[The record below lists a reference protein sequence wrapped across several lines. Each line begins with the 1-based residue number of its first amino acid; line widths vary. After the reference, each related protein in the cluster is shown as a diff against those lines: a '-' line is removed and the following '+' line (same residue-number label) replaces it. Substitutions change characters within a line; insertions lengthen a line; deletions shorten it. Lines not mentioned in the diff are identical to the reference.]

1 MFVFDV
7 CGIPSNDN
15 RGIGAEKSAEENGG
29 IELLETLRGSDQAAA
44 LQNTENMLTANPDV
58 NGIFAAYDRGAIG
71 ASQALE
77 NAGLQDQ
84 VKVVAFDASSDEI
97 SYLESGTIDAL
108 IVQQPYEMGRMA
120 VETINKTI
128 AGEEVEKDV
137 ATDVVVVT
145 KDNMN
150 DPDIEKVLYP
160 LGKDAE

>member
-1 MFVFDV
+1 M
-7 CGIPSNDN
+7 
-15 RGIGAEKSAEENGG
+15 
-29 IELLETLRGSDQAAA
+29 
-44 LQNTENMLTANPDV
+44 
-58 NGIFAAYDRGAIG
+58 
-71 ASQALE
+71 
-77 NAGLQDQ
+77 
-84 VKVVAFDASSDEI
+84 
-97 SYLESGTIDAL
+97 ESGTIDAL

>member
-1 MFVFDV
+1 
-7 CGIPSNDN
+7 
-15 RGIGAEKSAEENGG
+15 
-29 IELLETLRGSDQAAA
+29 
-44 LQNTENMLTANPDV
+44 
-58 NGIFAAYDRGAIG
+58 
-71 ASQALE
+71 
-77 NAGLQDQ
+77 
-84 VKVVAFDASSDEI
+84 
-97 SYLESGTIDAL
+97 
-108 IVQQPYEMGRMA
+108 MA